1 MLLANWKGCLRVTA
15 LTARAEAR
23 GEINVTPLIDVL
35 LVLLIVFM
43 IITPLTPAGL
53 RAEVPQPAPLRSN
66 PNEAAIDLE
75 LLGDGTLRI
84 NTHKL
89 RPGDLHSEVSQI
101 FFQRADK
108 SLFIKADKGIEYRQV
123 AHLID
128 EVKGIDPSIRV
139 GLITRADEGR

>member
-1 MLLANWKGCLRVTA
+1 MTT

-53 RAEVPQPAPLRSN
+53 RADVPQPAPLHSQ
-66 PNEAAIDLE
+66 PSEAAIVLQ
-75 LLGDGTLRI
+75 LMGDGTLRI
-84 NTHKL
+84 NTHKI
-89 RPGDLHSEVSQI
+89 RSGDLRSEVSQL

-108 SLFIKADKGIEYRQV
+108 ALFIEADQGIEYRQV

-128 EVKGIDPSIRV
+128 ELKGIDPSIRV
-139 GLITRADEGR
+139 GLITSNAGVN